1 MERIAQWCHDRHR
14 LVIGLWVA
22 AILGFGALAG
32 AAGGGFVDNFSLP
45 GSESQKATDLLK
57 SRFPQQAGDSSQ
69 VVFKANTGTLTDAAH
84 KREIEALVKKL
95 GTLPSV
101 AAVRDP
107 YAGKGAIS
115 RDGTIGF
122 ATVAF
127 DKQADD
133 LKKADV
139 QRVIDTSKGAAN
151 AGLQVNLGGQAIKV
165 AEQPEQSAT
174 EAIGVA
180 VAIIVLIVVLGSL
193 AAMSMPL
200 IVASAGIGVAMTI
213 VAAASSVFD
222 IASFAPTLAVM
233 IALGVGI
240 DYALLILN
248 RFRTERRDG
257 EDVRG
262 ATVVALNTA
271 GRSVLFAGTT
281 VVIALLG
288 MLLLGISFL
297 NGPAIASALAVFATM
312 VGSLTLLPALL
323 GTFGRRVKLGKP
335 QPPDSRPRGFAR
347 WARTIE
353 RRPRTFAIATVA
365 VLAVVALPVFGMQLG
380 SSDAGNDAP
389 GSTTRIAYDQLSE
402 GFGPGFNGPLLVV
415 AELPKSG
422 DGPASLAS
430 LTKAIGATEGVA
442 AVAPPNLNP
451 AKDTATIAVFPASKP
466 QAQATTDLL
475 E

>member
-69 VVFKANTGTLTDAAH
+69 VVFKANTGALTDAAH

-107 YAGKGAIS
+107 YAGKGSIS

-133 LKKADV
+133 LEKADV

-200 IVASAGIGVAMTI
+200 IVAFAGIGVAMTI
-213 VAAASSVFD
+213 VYAASSVFD

-240 DYALLILN
+240 DYALLIIS
-248 RFRTERRDG
+248 RSRGERRRG
-257 EDVRG
+257 EEVRE
-262 ATVVALNTA
+262 ATVNALNTA

-297 NGPAIASALAVFATM
+297 NGPAIASAAAVALTM
-312 VGSLTLLPALL
+312 ISSLTLLPALL
-323 GTFGRRVKLGKP
+323 GFWGGRVKVP
-335 QPPDSRPRGFAR
+335 TAVAADAEPRGWGRWSELVARGPAAFAVGSLVLLVL
-347 WARTIE
+347 
-353 RRPRTFAIATVA
+353 VA
-365 VLAVVALPVFGMQLG
+365 SPITGMRLG
-380 SSDAGNDAP
+380 SGDAGNN
-389 GSTTRIAYDQLSE
+389 S
-402 GFGPGFNGPLLVV
+402 
-415 AELPKSG
+415 
-422 DGPASLAS
+422 
-430 LTKAIGATEGVA
+430 
-442 AVAPPNLNP
+442 
-451 AKDTATIAVFPASKP
+451 
-466 QAQATTDLL
+466 
-475 E
+475 